1 MIQDNL
7 EFNLNFLFPYN
18 LTSLHKNA
26 VSLKKATKGS
36 KYTHHINSCCSC
48 DAVVVVSNIKKFVC
62 TCATYIGFYKKIR
75 GKKANIS
82 LRDMKFI

>member
-1 MIQDNL
+1 MSMIQDNL
-7 EFNLNFLFPYN
+7 EFNLNFLFPYIF
-18 LTSLHKNA
+18 TQKCSIIE
-26 VSLKKATKGS
+26 KGY
-36 KYTHHINSCCSC
+36 KRQQIHTHINSCCSC

-62 TCATYIGFYKKIR
+62 TCEMYIGFYKKIR